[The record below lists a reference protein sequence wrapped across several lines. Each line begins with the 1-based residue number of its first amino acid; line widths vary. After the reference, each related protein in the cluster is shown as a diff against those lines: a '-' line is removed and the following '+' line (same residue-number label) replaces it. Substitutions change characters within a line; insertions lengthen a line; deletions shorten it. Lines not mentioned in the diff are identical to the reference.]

1 MDRLRSAPTWL
12 IGVLAGIAYAVLW
25 WGAVGLALVLARTGR
40 SADEDDLGYDGIG
53 AALPLLGLLLALVLA
68 AHVTW
73 TIGFAVFA
81 RNKNLRLMTVVLA
94 LLLPAVIAAAL
105 LVAWGLGPIGFVS
118 ASIVVP
124 IIASTLILAGPDGRP
139 AARR

>member
-1 MDRLRSAPTWL
+1 M
-12 IGVLAGIAYAVLW
+12 LW
-25 WGAVGLALVLARTGR
+25 WGAIGLATLQARTGR
-40 SADEDDLGYDGIG
+40 PADEDDLGYDGIG

-81 RNKNLRLMTVVLA
+81 RNKSPRLMTVVLA
-94 LLLPAVIAAAL
+94 LLLPEVIAAAL
-105 LVAWGLGPIGFVS
+105 LVAWRLGPIEFVS
-118 ASIVVP
+118 ATIVVP
-124 IIASTLILAGPDGRP
+124 IIVSTLILAGPDERP